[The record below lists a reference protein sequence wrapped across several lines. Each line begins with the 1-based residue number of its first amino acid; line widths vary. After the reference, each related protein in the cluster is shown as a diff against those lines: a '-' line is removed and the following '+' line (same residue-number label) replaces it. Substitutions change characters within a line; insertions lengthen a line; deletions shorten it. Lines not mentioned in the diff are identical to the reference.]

1 MSVKKTPP
9 RKRKERDVT
18 EEFTEHIKKGFDLSN
33 LYLKN
38 NYPMTDNQQK
48 FYYMS
53 QSPRNNMVFVNG
65 PAGSAKTHLAVFS
78 ALELLRS
85 GHVDKIIYIRSVVE
99 SSSRSIGFLKGDENE
114 KFLPYIMPMLDKL
127 NEILSKADITHLM
140 DNEYIKAIPVNFVR
154 GLTFHRCAVIIDEC
168 FDDSVYIETDK
179 GRVMLKHILK
189 DHTKY
194 KVLSFNEDTKVFEHK
209 NILNT
214 FKKGKKFIS
223 KMILDGRSCIKSTK
237 NHRYLTIDGWKKM
250 EELQIGD
257 GIISS
262 SDNKHSKKGLN
273 DDQKHLIIGSILGD
287 GHLHEVNPHSFRIKC
302 IHGIKQEN
310 YLNFK
315 ANLINANNIKFIEK
329 NGYAQKPAVVFTSR
343 SFYFPTSYKDRK
355 KYAID
360 NLSDKSLAISWQDDG
375 YYYMK
380 GKYGILCSCADSEEM
395 NNLLAQKLNI
405 MGYSCSAE
413 KTVNGEGRV
422 YYQVRF
428 KVDGFDKMCKNISKY
443 IHSSMSYKI
452 PDKYQDLIETYEWN
466 NKNENYSIRVVT
478 NIDFDIEEKEVFDIE
493 VEDNHNFI
501 VSNMR
506 RGDGTK
512 IVAHNCQNMTKS
524 EITTILTR
532 FGKHSR
538 YFVLGD
544 AAQADIKDSGFISV
558 YESFDTDFSRKNEI
572 QCVEFDTSDIVRSQ
586 ILKHIT
592 QVLRV

>member
-1 MSVKKTPP
+1 
-9 RKRKERDVT
+9 
-18 EEFTEHIKKGFDLSN
+18 
-33 LYLKN
+33 
-38 NYPMTDNQQK
+38 
-48 FYYMS
+48 
-53 QSPRNNMVFVNG
+53 
-65 PAGSAKTHLAVFS
+65 
-78 ALELLRS
+78 
-85 GHVDKIIYIRSVVE
+85 
-99 SSSRSIGFLKGDENE
+99 
-114 KFLPYIMPMLDKL
+114 
-127 NEILSKADITHLM
+127 
-140 DNEYIKAIPVNFVR
+140 
-154 GLTFHRCAVIIDEC
+154 
-168 FDDSVYIETDK
+168 
-179 GRVMLKHILK
+179 
-189 DHTKY
+189 
-194 KVLSFNEDTKVFEHK
+194 
-209 NILNT
+209 
-214 FKKGKKFIS
+214 
-223 KMILDGRSCIKSTK
+223 
-237 NHRYLTIDGWKKM
+237 
-250 EELQIGD
+250 
-257 GIISS
+257 
-262 SDNKHSKKGLN
+262 
-273 DDQKHLIIGSILGD
+273 
-287 GHLHEVNPHSFRIKC
+287 
-302 IHGIKQEN
+302 
-310 YLNFK
+310 
-315 ANLINANNIKFIEK
+315 
-329 NGYAQKPAVVFTSR
+329 
-343 SFYFPTSYKDRK
+343 
-355 KYAID
+355 
-360 NLSDKSLAISWQDDG
+360 
-375 YYYMK
+375 
-380 GKYGILCSCADSEEM
+380 M

-544 AAQADIKDSGFISV
+544 AAQADIKDSGFMSV
-558 YESFDTDFSRKNEI
+558 YEAFDTDFSRKNEI

-592 QVLRV
+592 AVLKV